1 MKRIIFAPD
10 ASVGIS
16 RSTAAL
22 NFSLLFFAF
31 CLFTFAF
38 SFEVSAQD
46 QREFSYTEGDTT
58 YTMKRYVFMLLN
70 SGDTRSQDSTEAAQ
84 IQEQHL
90 AHLNQLAEQ
99 GKLIVAGPFEQGG
112 EHRGLLIF
120 DVETVDEALK
130 LEGEDPAVK
139 KGRLSMEAFYWWG
152 AKGTVIK

>member
-1 MKRIIFAPD
+1 MRKFLFAMLMIFF
-10 ASVGIS
+10 VG
-16 RSTAAL
+16 A
-22 NFSLLFFAF
+22 
-31 CLFTFAF
+31 
-38 SFEVSAQD
+38 VHAQD

-70 SGDTRSQDSTEAAQ
+70 KGETRSQDSVEAAK

-90 AHLNQLAEQ
+90 AHLNSLAES
-99 GKLIVAGPFEQGG
+99 GKLIVAGPFDGGG

-120 DVETVDEALK
+120 DVETVDEALN
-130 LEGEDPAVK
+130 LEAEDPAVK